1 MKSLLF
7 FLLLPLTIFSQSP
20 DEKIFIDEINRART
34 QPQEYAQEIL
44 ANVENLR
51 KLYGDDF
58 VKSAL
63 ETVRFLKTQKKLS
76 PLKFDPELRA
86 DMENHKGIDTLKKQ
100 IDHDISCVNRDYKS
114 ENIAERFTNPKKA
127 VLFLVIDHQ
136 VESKGHRKTIFNQ
149 KYTCTAVRKVV
160 MGKGKFSTHVSWIQE
175 LTSEK

>member
-1 MKSLLF
+1 MKSLLS
-7 FLLLPLTIFSQSP
+7 FLLLPLSLFSQSL
-20 DEKIFIDEINRART
+20 DEKIFIDEINRVRT

-51 KLYGDDF
+51 RLYGDDF
-58 VKSAL
+58 AKSGL
-63 ETVRFLKTQKKLS
+63 ETARFLKAQQKLP
-76 PLKFDPELRA
+76 PLKFDPQLRENL
-86 DMENHKGIDTLKKQ
+86 ENHRGIDTLKKQ
-100 IDHDISCVNRDYKS
+100 IDHDISCVDRYYKA

-136 VESKGHRKTIFNQ
+136 VENKGHRKAILSQ
-149 KYTCTAVRKVV
+149 KYCCTAVRKVV